1 LRRAANPP
9 SIPAMHRAL
18 SCPFPLQSSTTI
30 LQSPWMQRVFLIA
43 VLSAVIFN
51 MTTRGAPL

>member
-1 LRRAANPP
+1 LRRAANRLAFRHAPRAVLSVPP
-9 SIPAMHRAL
+9 A
-18 SCPFPLQSSTTI
+18 SSTTI

>member
-1 LRRAANPP
+1 
-9 SIPAMHRAL
+9 MHRAL
-18 SCPFPLQSSTTI
+18 SCSLALPSATEAL
-30 LQSPWMQRVFLIA
+30 LASPWLQRVFLIA

>member
-1 LRRAANPP
+1 
-9 SIPAMHRAL
+9 MHRAL